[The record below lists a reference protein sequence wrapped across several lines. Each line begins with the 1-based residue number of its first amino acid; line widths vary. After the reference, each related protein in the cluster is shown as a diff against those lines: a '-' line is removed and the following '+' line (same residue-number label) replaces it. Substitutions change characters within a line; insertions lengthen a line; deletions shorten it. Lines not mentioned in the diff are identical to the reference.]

1 MMVDE
6 ARVDDSEGFDVFFRS
21 EYPRLAALGAAL
33 CGNRED
39 GRDVA
44 QEALARAFNSWDNV
58 GGLDQPGAWARRVVV
73 NLARDHA
80 RHREVKRRR
89 LPALASEL
97 KTRPVT
103 ASLPFDSDFWAAVAT
118 LPDRQRTAVALF
130 YVGDQSIGQV
140 AEVMRVTEGSVK
152 TTLHQAR
159 TRLSRLLQQE
169 NGS

>member
-1 MMVDE
+1 MMADD
-6 ARVDDSEGFDVFFRS
+6 ALVDDPKGFDAFFRS

-44 QEALARAFNSWDNV
+44 QEALARAFNLWDNV
-58 GGLDQPGAWARRVVV
+58 GGLDEPGAWARRVVV
-73 NLARDHA
+73 NLAWDHA

-89 LPALASEL
+89 PPALASAL

-118 LPDRQRTAVALF
+118 LPDRQRTAVALS
-130 YVGDQSIGQV
+130 YVGDRSIGQV

-159 TRLSRLLQQE
+159 TRLSRLLQE
-169 NGS
+169 ESGS